1 MYIEYNDILS
11 KICTL
16 GTEDMLAQEAHAMN
30 AWSWQVGGR
39 VESLKSLDLQET
51 ALSDAGLEAELRALE
66 RAPVQRIKFY
76 KTAVT
81 DAGLAALATWL
92 REASPAQQRALRE
105 VHFSHCA
112 ITDDGVQVLLAA
124 VRELPRERPLWVQC
138 RWNYLSAA
146 FVRNLANAGTVCIA
160 ESLACKPDGA
170 CEWVDQG
177 YAAPVVHLRGARD
190 QRGGTLPTPRAA
202 LRPPNGAPVEE
213 GKHAEEGKCDIW
225 PPPPRMSWMQTRGEM
240 SEQESRCWTNAA
252 EGEWVVEV
260 EAPAE
265 AQERQRAAEDEWVVE
280 VEARA
285 EARERQRS
293 REMFGARSGEKQWY
307 WREGEEDRRS
317 RSPWVRSNVV
327 TFSDVAGIGDEEI
340 HAYCAPWNASGR
352 DVRIFHFYDKSTQHV
367 VVEFGSIEHAKGMLQ
382 DVLRHPGH
390 YALRGKRVN
399 VHYATHATRKA
410 LGKRVKVD

>member
-1 MYIEYNDILS
+1 
-11 KICTL
+11 
-16 GTEDMLAQEAHAMN
+16 MN

-39 VESLKSLDLQET
+39 VESLESLDLQET

-66 RAPVQRIKFY
+66 RSPVQRIKFY

-112 ITDDGVQVLLAA
+112 ITDDGVQALLAA

-146 FVRNLANAGTVCIA
+146 FVMNLANAGTACIA
-160 ESLACKPDGA
+160 ASPACKPDGA

-177 YAAPVVHLRGARD
+177 YAAPVLHLRGARQ
-190 QRGGTLPTPRAA
+190 QRGGTLPAPRAA

-240 SEQESRCWTNAA
+240 SEQESRWWKNAA
-252 EGEWVVEV
+252 EDKWVE
-260 EAPAE
+260 EL
-265 AQERQRAAEDEWVVE
+265 
-280 VEARA
+280 EARA

-293 REMFGARSGEKQWY
+293 REMFGALSGEKQCY
-307 WREGEEDRRS
+307 WSEGEEDRRS

-327 TFSDVAGIGDEEI
+327 TFSDVSGIGDDEI
-340 HAYCAPWNASGR
+340 EAYCAPWNASGR

-367 VVEFGSIEHAKGMLQ
+367 VVEFGSIEHAKEMLQ
-382 DVLRHPGH
+382 DVLRHPGD
-390 YALRGKRVN
+390 YPLRGNRVK
-399 VHYATHATRKA
+399 VDYATHATRKA
-410 LGKRVKVD
+410 LGNRVKVDYATDATRSRRSRSPGGRATCSASRTQSRQHER